1 MFKWEGT
8 QGNLWLIHVDVW
20 QKPEQYCKAIIL
32 QLKINIKKSNYVI
45 LMTERYVKSN
55 ERVEHAAQNRT
66 YYTIFG
72 KEFGSGMVRK
82 EM

>member
-1 MFKWEGT
+1 
-8 QGNLWLIHVDVW
+8 
-20 QKPEQYCKAIIL
+20 
-32 QLKINIKKSNYVI
+32 
-45 LMTERYVKSN
+45 MTERYVKAN